1 MYSYQNPIIPGYH
14 PDPSICRVGGD
25 FYLVTSTFEF
35 FPGIPIYHS
44 KNLVDWELIGY
55 CLTKDSQL
63 NLEECRCSGGLF
75 APTIRYHDGVF
86 YMICTNVSGG
96 GNFIVHTRDIR
107 GEWSQ
112 PHWIDQ
118 PGIDPSVFFDDDGK
132 CYFCNTSAFQG
143 RNAIMAFEIDP
154 MTGKILGDKYI
165 ISFGMGGKSPEAP
178 HIYKTRGYYYL
189 MLAEGGT
196 EYGHM
201 ETIFR
206 SRHIFGPYT
215 PCPRNPILS
224 HKDYMGSPI
233 QATGHADLAE
243 DQNGNWWMVCLG
255 IRPLGHVHLHNLG
268 RETFLAPVQ
277 WGEDGW
283 PVLGN
288 NGTLELSMQGPLP
301 SEPKNEPKVSF
312 VDDFAGD
319 RLRYRWNFVRN
330 PNWERYA
337 VQNGKL
343 YLSGGC
349 EALCD
354 ETPTFTGVRQQA
366 FCQRTEVEASL
377 LKAEEGGKAGV
388 TAFYNLAYYY
398 SLSLVKK
405 DGKNTL
411 VLEACIHGIHAT
423 VAEIEYADDSV
434 KLAVVSDTKAYDFQY
449 CQDGKWV
456 SAGKLPVAGLC
467 TEGTMMMTFTG
478 VYMGVFAVEAKAA
491 FSHFTVEEC
500 AK

>member
-14 PDPSICRVGGD
+14 PDPSICRVGDD

-55 CLTKDSQL
+55 CLTRDSQL

-86 YMICTNVSGG
+86 YMICTNVTGG
-96 GNFIVHTRDIR
+96 GNFIVHTRDIH
-107 GEWSQ
+107 GKWSE

-132 CYFCNTSAFQG
+132 CYFCNTSGFQG
-143 RNAIMAFEIDP
+143 RSAIMAFEIDP
-154 MTGKILGDKYI
+154 MTGKILGDKHI

-189 MLAEGGT
+189 MMAEGGT
-196 EYGHM
+196 EFGHM

-206 SRHIFGPYT
+206 SRQIFGPYT

-224 HKDYMGSPI
+224 HKDYMGSQI
-233 QATGHADLAE
+233 QATGHADLME

-255 IRPLGHVHLHNLG
+255 VRQLGRLHLHNLG
-268 RETFLAPVQ
+268 RETFLMPVK

-283 PVLGN
+283 PIAGN
-288 NGTLELSMQGPLP
+288 NGTIEAQMQGPLP
-301 SEPKNEPKVSF
+301 AEPLYKEKVSF
-312 VDDFAGD
+312 ADDFTGD
-319 RLRYRWNFVRN
+319 QLGYRWNFVRN
-330 PNWERYA
+330 PNRDRYSL
-337 VQNGKL
+337 QGGKL
-343 YLSGGC
+343 FLSDGK
-349 EALCD
+349 EELSD
-354 ETPTFTGVRQQA
+354 FTPTFTGVRQQA
-366 FCQRTEVEASL
+366 FCQHTETEFDL
-377 LKAEEGGKAGV
+377 LEVKEGGKAGI

-398 SLSLVKK
+398 SLSLAQK
-405 DGKNTL
+405 DGKT
-411 VLEACIHGIHAT
+411 VLLLESCIHGIHT
-423 VAEIEYADDSV
+423 VLAQVPYVGQSAR
-434 KLAVVSDTKAYDFQY
+434 LAVRSDMDVYDFMY
-449 CQDGKWV
+449 WHDGKWESV
-456 SAGKLPVAGLC
+456 GKLPTVGLC

-478 VYMGVFAVEAKAA
+478 TYMGVFAVEAKAA
-491 FSHFTVEEC
+491 FDRFAVEKLPE
-500 AK
+500 